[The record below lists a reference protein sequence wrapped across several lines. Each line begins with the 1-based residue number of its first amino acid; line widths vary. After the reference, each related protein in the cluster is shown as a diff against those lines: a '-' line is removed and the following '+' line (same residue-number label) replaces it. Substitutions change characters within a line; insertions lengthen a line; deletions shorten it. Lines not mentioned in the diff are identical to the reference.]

1 MRNPETNKGT
11 MKMTTKKLLTVFTAL
26 LLAVLPIHGLTAA
39 NANGVDTSLATF
51 TIEGSD
57 VEDGDVIIVPAG
69 TTNVTVVATPTD
81 PAASVVVTKPNP
93 LQTFD
98 NDVVVEVTGSDGITK
113 QTYTVNVYVTDKA
126 PGFSTDATLGSLRVN
141 GATINPGDVVEVAP
155 LTSAVTV
162 AVTPNDVAATSVVS
176 GARNLST
183 GMNTV
188 SVVITAEDGVTTRSY
203 TFKVLVLAL
212 SSNVSLETF
221 SVNGQAVRN
230 GGRIFLEPGT
240 TAVTAVAS
248 PVDPTSSVQ
257 VTGSTGLQAGE
268 NTLTA
273 TVTSQSGATAT
284 YTVKLIV
291 QVPSSISSLVVFKV
305 SGARVVD
312 GSTVLLP
319 AGTEAVAVTAI
330 PSDATA
336 SVSIT
341 GSSGL
346 VVGDNNLS
354 VVVTAE
360 DGSTSTYAVTLRVL
374 KDDDTSLAV
383 FQYDG
388 SDVADG
394 DSFDLEYGTESVE
407 IVAEATSATSTVE
420 VLGATGLVS
429 GRNLVRVNVTAQD
442 ESVRT
447 YRLIFNVA
455 RNTDTS
461 LESVTVA
468 GKDATGGSV
477 EVPFGTRA
485 VFVSA
490 VTTDPYAYYEV
501 KGNDELQTGENT
513 VTITVTAADGETSA
527 DVEITV
533 TVLEFVPGT
542 DTSLESLTVSGQE
555 VSAGGSVEVPFGTRG
570 VVVTAVTTDP
580 FATYEVKDNTDLQ
593 PGENTVTVTVT
604 AADGE
609 TTGDVEVTV
618 VVKEQTLG
626 TDTSLESLSVAGV
639 NVVAGGSLE
648 VPFGTRAVTVAVV
661 TTDPF
666 ASYEVNGNTDL
677 QTGENTVTV
686 TVTAADG
693 ETTEDVEVTVVVK
706 EKELSQNAGLESVSV
721 AGKVVAAGSSVDA
734 PLGTRAVSVVVITA
748 DPYATYEVDGNTE
761 LVPGENTI
769 TITVTA
775 QDGETTAEY
784 TVAVVIP
791 ELSDDASLALFQVNG
806 ADVEDGAQIEL
817 PYGTKSVNVK
827 VETSD
832 ANASFAITG
841 DGKSKAL
848 VVGDQDLVVT
858 VTAANGDSTDYTV
871 TLTVLPLSENANLD
885 ADAGLVVNGESVDFE
900 LLNSAG
906 YFNVPLST
914 TTVNVK
920 VQAEDYTSDVFV
932 NTKTVLPGVAR
943 NFSVDQGVNNLSI
956 KVVPQAGEAFAKTY
970 VLKVYVGGADATLKT
985 VRVNTSNI
993 AFNNSNEGG
1002 LSSPLA
1008 NGTKTATLFVDP
1020 TVALAVG
1027 AGVGTKLDFD
1037 GGDATVT
1044 KAAAANTWNVSGL
1057 VTGDNPITITVTPGD
1072 ANAEQVTY
1080 TVNIP
1085 VDLSSDAGL
1094 KTFKING
1101 VVYPVGSTQVL
1112 ELGTT
1117 EVEIDGET
1125 NSDVA
1130 TFEVSGGDALVPGL
1144 NTLTITVTAE
1154 KGNTADYK
1162 VTAIVPRGKEV
1173 AVVGFPKVGVV
1184 TIDAKTNKPG
1194 NTALTALVKK
1204 LTTLKANVVSV
1215 TITNNFLIAKDKPA
1229 AGTARATAVQKFL
1242 QAAKVNGVK
1251 TAKYQLLP
1259 GLKTQ
1264 KGTTITVIYW

>member
-98 NDVVVEVTGSDGITK
+98 NDVVVEVTGSNGITK

-240 TAVTAVAS
+240 TAVTAVAT

-257 VTGSTGLQAGE
+257 VNGSTGLQAGE

-336 SVSIT
+336 SVNIT
-341 GSSGL
+341 GNSGL

-420 VLGATGLVS
+420 IVGASALLT
-429 GRNLVRVNVTAQD
+429 GRNVVRINVTAQD

-455 RNTDTS
+455 KNTDTS
-461 LESVTVA
+461 LESVSVS
-468 GKDATGGSV
+468 GQDATGGSV
-477 EVPFGTRA
+477 TVPAGTRA
-485 VFVSA
+485 VSVSA
-490 VTTDPYAYYEV
+490 VTTDPYATYEV
-501 KGNDELQTGENT
+501 KDNTSLEAGDNT
-513 VTITVTAADGETSA
+513 VTITVTAQDGETTE
-527 DVEITV
+527 DIEITV
-533 TVLEFVPGT
+533 TVLQVVLNDDAG
-542 DTSLESLTVSGQE
+542 LESLNVAGKD
-555 VSAGGSVEVPFGTRG
+555 VAAGGSVDAPFGTRG
-570 VVVTAVTTDP
+570 VVVKVLTSDP
-580 FATYEVKDNTDLQ
+580 FATFEVSGNDELV
-593 PGENTVTVTVT
+593 PGENTI
-604 AADGE
+604 
-609 TTGDVEVTV
+609 
-618 VVKEQTLG
+618 
-626 TDTSLESLSVAGV
+626 
-639 NVVAGGSLE
+639 
-648 VPFGTRAVTVAVV
+648 
-661 TTDPF
+661 
-666 ASYEVNGNTDL
+666 
-677 QTGENTVTV
+677 TV

-693 ETTEDVEVTVVVK
+693 ETTEEYSVT
-706 EKELSQNAGLESVSV
+706 
-721 AGKVVAAGSSVDA
+721 
-734 PLGTRAVSVVVITA
+734 
-748 DPYATYEVDGNTE
+748 
-761 LVPGENTI
+761 
-769 TITVTA
+769 
-775 QDGETTAEY
+775 
-784 TVAVVIP
+784 VVIP
-791 ELSDDASLALFQVNG
+791 ELSDDSSVALFQING
-806 ADVEDGAQIEL
+806 QDVEDGAQLNL

-827 VETSD
+827 VETTD
-832 ANASFAITG
+832 ANASFAISG
-841 DGKSKAL
+841 DGKVAPL

-900 LLNSAG
+900 LLNSEG

-914 TTVNVK
+914 TTVSVK

-985 VRVNTSNI
+985 VRVNTTNI
-993 AFNNSNEGG
+993 TFNESNEGG
-1002 LSSPLA
+1002 LVNPLA
-1008 NGTKTATLFVDP
+1008 NGTQTATLFVDP

-1072 ANAEQVTY
+1072 SNAEQVTY

-1112 ELGTT
+1112 ALGTT

-1184 TIDAKTNKPG
+1184 TIDAKTNKAG
-1194 NTALTALVKK
+1194 NAALTALVKK

-1264 KGTTITVIYW
+1264 KGTTITVVYW